1 MSNGKPTSILHRFTN
16 IDEFAPSKLL
26 IVVLL
31 SLFLF
36 SCAKSPTGRSTIKLY
51 SNGQLSEMGSQAFD
65 SLKQETKISTA
76 RVQNL
81 YVACVANQIVEQV
94 PKSTF
99 PGEWEVVVF
108 DDEQV
113 NAFALP
119 GGKIGIYTGILKVA
133 TNQHQLAAI
142 IGHEVGHVI
151 AEHGNERMS
160 RNTLVGV
167 GLEVTNQVLKTN
179 RVGYSNEIMSAIG
192 LGVQVGVQLPFS
204 RTHETEADIIGL
216 DLMAKAGFKP
226 SESIQLWRNMEN
238 ASGENRPPEF
248 MSTHPAPN
256 TRIRQL
262 QANMNN
268 AEVIYKM
275 APEKAS
281 CHKQTGF

>member
-1 MSNGKPTSILHRFTN
+1 MFKGSAKITA
-16 IDEFAPSKLL
+16 FAPGKLFAM
-26 IVVLL
+26 LL
-31 SLFLF
+31 VSMLLF
-36 SCAKSPTGRSTIKLY
+36 SCAKSPTGRNTVKLFP
-51 SNGQLSEMGSQAFD
+51 SNQLNEMGAQAFD
-65 SLKQETKISTA
+65 SLKQETKISRE

-81 YVACVANQIVEQV
+81 YVACVANQIIEQV
-94 PKSTF
+94 PKNTF

-108 DDEQV
+108 DDDQI

-133 TNQHQLAAI
+133 KNQHQLAAI

-160 RNTLVGV
+160 QNTLVGL
-167 GLEVTNQVLKTN
+167 GLEVTNQVLATN
-179 RVGYSNEIMSAIG
+179 KVGYSKEIMSAIG

-204 RTHETEADIIGL
+204 RTHESEADFIGL

-226 SESIQLWRNMEN
+226 NEAIGLWQNMEK
-238 ASGENRPPEF
+238 ASGGERPPEF
-248 MSTHPAPN
+248 MSTHPAPS

-268 AEVIYKM
+268 AEVLYKL
-275 APEKAS
+275 APEKAN
-281 CHKQTGF
+281 CVN